1 MSILYEY
8 ECCECGTV
16 MEVNQKL
23 TDNKLKELNCPVC
36 KSIKPV
42 KKIIT
47 SMNFKLV
54 GRGWGNDG
62 YVNTYEQT
70 LADI

>member
-1 MSILYEY
+1 MPLYEY
-8 ECCECGTV
+8 MCEECSTVIEVMQKLNDDKLEECECP
-16 MEVNQKL
+16 ECQ
-23 TDNKLKELNCPVC
+23 
-36 KSIKPV
+36 SIKPV

-54 GRGWGNDG
+54 GRGWAKDG
-62 YVNTYEQT
+62 YVDTYKQT